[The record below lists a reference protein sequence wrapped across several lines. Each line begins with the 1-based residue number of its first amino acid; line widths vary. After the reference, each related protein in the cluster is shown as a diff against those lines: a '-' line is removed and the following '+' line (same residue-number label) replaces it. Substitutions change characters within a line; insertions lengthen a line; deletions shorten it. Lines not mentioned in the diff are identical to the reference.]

1 MIPARKTDDMIISTD
16 GSMTEPFVFEG
27 TVYGPVTSRRFGRS
41 LGINILGE
49 GAKICSFDC
58 PYCHLG
64 PTTTRLNKLKEDG
77 IVPTAAEI
85 AAKITETFRTIHTSG
100 PIVDTVT
107 ISGNGEATLHP
118 DFPEIVDR
126 LIEARDAWLPG
137 KQIVLLTNG
146 AAFDSRKI
154 ADAAN
159 KLDVRIVKIDAGND
173 KMFKS
178 INAPLAR
185 VNLARVIAGT
195 RNLKDFVVQSLFC
208 QGLVDNTRTT
218 DLEDWIEVLA
228 ILKPKAV
235 QIHGLSRE
243 AAQSGLIRCD
253 EDTLHTIASKLERR
267 TGIKATVTP

>member
-1 MIPARKTDDMIISTD
+1 MSTARKPDILNAQ
-16 GSMTEPFVFEG
+16 GEEPFIFDG
-27 TVYGPVTSRRFGRS
+27 IVYGPVTSRRFGRS

-49 GAKICSFDC
+49 EEKICSFDC

-64 PTTTRLNKLKEDG
+64 PTTSRLNRLKEDG
-77 IVPTAAEI
+77 IVPSI
-85 AAKITETFRTIHTSG
+85 AVISEKITEIFKSIHSRG
-100 PIVDTVT
+100 PVIDTVT
-107 ISGNGEATLHP
+107 ISGNGESTLHP

-126 LIEARDAWLPG
+126 LVEARNAWLPG
-137 KQIVLLTNG
+137 KPLVLLTNG
-146 AAFDSRKI
+146 AMFDNRKI

-159 KLDVRIVKIDAGND
+159 KLDVRVVKIDAGND
-173 KMFKS
+173 KTFKMM
-178 INAPLAR
+178 NAPLAR

-235 QIHGLSRE
+235 QIHGLSRP
-243 AAQSGLIRCD
+243 ATPSGLIRCD

-267 TGIKATVTP
+267 TGIKALVTP